1 MTYGPCQDQSSSLPD
16 LGRLALRIISRPTG
30 RLPQVGERTHAKATQ
45 TETSPPLHSAS
56 PSSTLHHTFTTDLT
70 LVSCGCSK
78 CSIYR
83 SEAGCLEGYCCLA
96 HPLRKE
102 QTGAADAYKRH
113 QCRLFICLF
122 KSHTRSMD
130 LPGCRRCQRICSCS
144 RDIQVRS
151 VFSLCSRRH
160 KDGVQGGSDRV
171 VVIYISCRSNMS
183 GKRK

>member
-1 MTYGPCQDQSSSLPD
+1 MTYGPCQDQSSSLPA

-113 QCRLFICLF
+113 QCRLFIYKSIKLF
-122 KSHTRSMD
+122 KGLITHYSRAVVPRARS
-130 LPGCRRCQRICSCS
+130 LPYRL
-144 RDIQVRS
+144 VPPA
-151 VFSLCSRRH
+151 
-160 KDGVQGGSDRV
+160 
-171 VVIYISCRSNMS
+171 
-183 GKRK
+183 

>member
-1 MTYGPCQDQSSSLPD
+1 MITLLLCYK
-16 LGRLALRIISRPTG
+16 

-96 HPLRKE
+96 LKAKIKLVPLTPTKA
-102 QTGAADAYKRH
+102 TSDTSVGYSSIYKS
-113 QCRLFICLF
+113 IKLF
-122 KSHTRSMD
+122 KGLITLTLYRATVSA
-130 LPGCRRCQRICSCS
+130 
-144 RDIQVRS
+144 VRYGTY
-151 VFSLCSRRH
+151 CAY
-160 KDGVQGGSDRV
+160 GMI
-171 VVIYISCRSNMS
+171 IYI
-183 GKRK
+183 

>member
-1 MTYGPCQDQSSSLPD
+1 MDSPFEMTYGPCQDQSSSLPD

-113 QCRLFICLF
+113 QCRLFISIYQRGSLRIGFGETWVLALF
-122 KSHTRSMD
+122 QTW
-130 LPGCRRCQRICSCS
+130 
-144 RDIQVRS
+144 V
-151 VFSLCSRRH
+151 
-160 KDGVQGGSDRV
+160 DRKTMNKN
-171 VVIYISCRSNMS
+171 I
-183 GKRK
+183 KQ

>member
-113 QCRLFICLF
+113 QCRLFIYLYKSIKLF
-122 KSHTRSMD
+122 KGSITHYSYYIFIILGAQIKMLMFYNCGTHTIA
-130 LPGCRRCQRICSCS
+130 LY
-144 RDIQVRS
+144 IQYAGVCGVR
-151 VFSLCSRRH
+151 VCCMC
-160 KDGVQGGSDRV
+160 V
-171 VVIYISCRSNMS
+171 
-183 GKRK
+183 